1 MADPYPT
8 CWLNGAFLPLEE
20 ARISPL
26 DRGFLFADGAY
37 EVVPVHRGR
46 PFRMR
51 EHLERFDRSL
61 RELRIRNPLTV
72 VQWADVTD
80 GLVRAAQAS
89 ELLVY
94 MQVTRGA
101 EHGRNHLF
109 PPASVQPTA
118 FAFVGP
124 YPQPAPAVLQS
135 GLAGVTL
142 EDTRWARC
150 DIKSVALLAN
160 VLLRQE
166 AQERGGAEALL
177 TRDGR
182 VTEGSSS
189 TIFIV
194 RAGTLLTPPND
205 RSILPGTTRDA
216 VLELAADW
224 LPVAIRTFTV
234 DEMRGADEVWIGSAG
249 RGVLPVT
256 TIDGRPV
263 GTGTPG
269 PCWQGMYARLQ
280 QHLDAIAARP
290 ALETHA

>member
-8 CWLNGAFLPLEE
+8 CWLNGAYLPL
-20 ARISPL
+20 AQAQVSPL

-51 EHLERFDRSL
+51 PHLERFDRSL
-61 RELRIRNPLTV
+61 TELRIRNPLSLA
-72 VQWADVTD
+72 QWSEVTHE
-80 GLVRAAQAS
+80 LVRAAQAP

-94 MQVTRGA
+94 LQVTRGM

-109 PPASVQPTA
+109 PPASVEPTA
-118 FAFVGP
+118 FAFVSP
-124 YPQPAPAVLQS
+124 YPQPAAAVLAQ
-135 GLAGVTL
+135 GLAAVTL
-142 EDTRWARC
+142 DDTRWARC

-166 AQERGGAEALL
+166 AQDRGGAEALL

-189 TIFIV
+189 TVFIV
-194 RAGTLLTPPND
+194 RAGTLITPPND
-205 RSILPGTTRDA
+205 HAILPGTTRDA
-216 VLELAADW
+216 VLELAAGV
-224 LPVAIRTFTV
+224 LPVEIRWFTV
-234 DEMRGADEVWIGSAG
+234 DEMRRADEIWIASAG

-256 TIDGRPV
+256 RLDNQPV
-263 GTGTPG
+263 GSGAPG
-269 PCWQGMYARLQ
+269 PAWQVMHARLQ
-280 QHLDAIAARP
+280 QHLDAVAARP
-290 ALETHA
+290 AMEA

>member
-8 CWLNGAFLPLEE
+8 CYLNGAFLPLSE
-20 ARISPL
+20 ARVSPL

-46 PFRMR
+46 PFRLR

-61 RELRIRNPLTV
+61 RELRMRNPLSLAG
-72 VQWADVTD
+72 WAEVTE
-80 GLVRAAQAS
+80 LLARAARAP

-101 EHGRNHLF
+101 ETGRNHLF
-109 PPASVQPTA
+109 PPDTLAPTA
-118 FAFVGP
+118 FAFVSP
-124 YPQPAPAVLQS
+124 YPQPAPATLQA
-135 GLAGVTL
+135 GLAAITL
-142 EDTRWARC
+142 ADTRWARC
-150 DIKSVALLAN
+150 DIKSVALLAI

-166 AQERGGAEALL
+166 AQDRGGAEALL

-194 RAGTLLTPPND
+194 RAGKLVTPPND
-205 RSILPGTTRDA
+205 HSILPGTTRDA
-216 VLELAADW
+216 VIELARTDM
-224 LPVAIRTFTV
+224 PVEIRWFDV
-234 DEMRGADEVWIGSAG
+234 DEMRAAAEIWIGSAG

-256 TIDGRPV
+256 QLDGQPV
-263 GTGTPG
+263 GAGVPG
-269 PCWQGMYARLQ
+269 PQWQATYARLQ
-280 QHLDAIAARP
+280 QHLDAIAATP
-290 ALETHA
+290 ALETA